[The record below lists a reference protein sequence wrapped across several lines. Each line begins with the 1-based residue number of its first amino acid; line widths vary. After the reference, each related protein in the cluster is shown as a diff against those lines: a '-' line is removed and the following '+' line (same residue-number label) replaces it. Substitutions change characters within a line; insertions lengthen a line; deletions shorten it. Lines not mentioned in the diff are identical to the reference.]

1 MKFTGFTHCRNVM
14 QAAIRIVEEEE
25 VGMKKSNTKKE
36 KEPLWKRR
44 ILRDVSSVRKDLS
57 RIEAWFAE
65 DGKRTKKRER
75 LARSKVWAE
84 KERVYIG
91 NGRTETEN
99 NCKSHQ
105 GKMIWQQDHKISRQ
119 QEFRDQPRK
128 ICQKP

>member
-1 MKFTGFTHCRNVM
+1 MKLTGFTHCRNVM

-99 NCKSHQ
+99 NCKS
-105 GKMIWQQDHKISRQ
+105 QQSKTI
-119 QEFRDQPRK
+119 
-128 ICQKP
+128 